1 MSIPVFSPITKPD
14 SEQEVNAKP
23 KVQEVVFNDGYIQT
37 AAIGINND
45 MRTYNPVWTNAYYA
59 EATYIINFLTAKG
72 AGRNSTGPRTKK
84 PNNAASFART
94 SPTNGRVAS
103 IAISTRP
110 SKKDHHCKM

>member
-72 AGRNSTGPRTKK
+72 GWQKFYWT
-84 PNNAASFART
+84 PNQETQQRCFICKDFTYKWKSGKYCDINATFEER
-94 SPTNGRVAS
+94 SPL
-103 IAISTRP
+103 
-110 SKKDHHCKM
+110 